1 MADFYI
7 DIEAYNE
14 SYEDYNDFHT
24 YYSSDNNSKLF
35 TYKKLVREFKNL
47 LAISEAENGG
57 RIINTVTNQVRKEGI
72 DYPTRTGAAA
82 RAARLRNILTPVEL
96 WLESNNILEFSTA
109 SNRIDSEEYLKK
121 TGLDDKGL
129 DIKVSLVDIQPIV
142 PPKDDK
148 AIETITGTEAPVP
161 EPPVVPVPSEA
172 EIQAAID
179 AEEQLNIKTDSAQCK
194 VFRLYEGLANYYNET
209 IAPARIQSEGKLY
222 LNGDILK
229 VAVPI
234 LNSTG
239 ANLYS
244 MNKNKN
250 SGAMHLFYLKNHVY
264 SSMVPKIEFYKIKKT
279 VNSKEALDVYKIDI
293 PNTMNDSLGKV
304 FIEGAYTAT
313 TPEQILKNL
322 NWQIGI
328 KNFEYSFIGTDR
340 FTAERDIKAEL
351 TIVAESLEA
360 VFAERRHPDKPSII
374 YRISDLFISPS
385 CYEKTT
391 PKNVS
396 SPSNNNFSEIGSQG
410 AIKYKPECYEIVA
423 KVGYDVDESALNT
436 LVSLENNTTGGGI
449 SDLSYSSKR
458 VSDIPL
464 IKENFNR
471 LQTSLYLVVV
481 DHTIDLKENGFVEIK
496 INYRARLE
504 GSLRDPELS
513 ATIPY
518 DANLTTSEI
527 DDFGS
532 LAPKQISDKYLSYS
546 EQVGIN
552 FVRGVTAVI
561 NPAQAGSED
570 AANLAR
576 GVTGT
581 SGQKKTVKLKEFVKE
596 VEEYIDD
603 AKNRRENASE
613 SQDTTSI
620 EEEIKNCEELLK
632 NVYSVYNT
640 SFYKRVEEKLY
651 ETNRVF
657 QIDFSQIDTEYKEY
671 VKATPAESYPTLTKL
686 TSAFTKAIVGGLATT
701 TGVGGAIPGII
712 ALYSAINDV
721 SSAIN
726 TYPFVYFGD
735 LLDIIFETIRGEN
748 KEEYLKDLLIVLG
761 IAKLPSFSTGNV
773 KDPSTWIPIS
783 IASVPITL
791 ESLKTYTTKVISE
804 KKSIYPLMSVLRD
817 LFNELLLQSMGS
829 TCFDSDSFPKYR
841 PRLLQ
846 ITDYGNYGAS
856 LHDPSVPGVDLD
868 TLSTRIQTYFEPDA
882 LLQRGGSV
890 STDILYMNFEPKNFG
905 RVSNGNFAEDFKNG
919 IAHFIYKSDHGIFKN
934 ISLSKTDQPYV
945 KEARFQRA
953 NKTNVISQLTNI
965 YDASFETVGNDL
977 FTLGDLV
984 WVDSSALAPSL
995 GDSNNP
1001 GSLSFIMG
1009 LGGLY
1014 LVTEIGSSIN
1024 NDGNFTTKVKCR
1036 FVSRGEV

>member
-1 MADFYI
+1 MADFFLDI
-7 DIEAYNE
+7 DAYNKA
-14 SYEDYNDFHT
+14 YGNYKDFQNFYT
-24 YYSSDNNSKLF
+24 ADTNSVLL
-35 TYKKLVREFKNL
+35 TYKKLVNEFINL

-57 RIINTVTNQVRKEGI
+57 RIINAATNKVRKEDI
-72 DYPTRTGAAA
+72 DYQTRAGAAA
-82 RAARLRNILTPVEL
+82 TAARLRNILTPAEV
-96 WLESNNILEFSTA
+96 WLETKGVQFSSA
-109 SNRIDSEEYLKK
+109 SSRIGAEEYLRLAGVDERGFNIK
-121 TGLDDKGL
+121 T
-129 DIKVSLVDIQPIV
+129 SLVDIVAPT
-142 PPKDDK
+142 PPKN
-148 AIETITGTEAPVP
+148 ATPEEISATPIPEAPVP
-161 EPPVVPVPSEA
+161 AVPTEQQTQAAAEA
-172 EIQAAID
+172 E
-179 AEEQLNIKTDSAQCK
+179 AELDNKSDSTQCK
-194 VFRLYEGLANYYNET
+194 IFRLYEGLAKHYNEI

-222 LNGDILK
+222 INGDILK
-229 VAVPI
+229 VAVPG
-234 LNSTG
+234 SSSVG

-250 SGAMHLFYLKNHVY
+250 NGAMHLFYLKNHVY

-279 VNSKEALDVYKIDI
+279 VNSKEVLDVYKIDI

-304 FIEGAYTAT
+304 FVEGAYTAT
-313 TPEQILKNL
+313 TPEQLLKNL

-360 VFAERRHPDKPSII
+360 VFAERRHPDKPSVI

-391 PKNVS
+391 PKSVS
-396 SPSNNNFSEIGSQG
+396 SPSSTNFSEIGSQG
-410 AIKYKPECYEIVA
+410 TIKYKPECYEIVA
-423 KVGYDVDESALNT
+423 KVGYEVDETTLNT
-436 LVSLENNTTGGGI
+436 LISLENTTSGNTI
-449 SDLSYSSKR
+449 KDLAISSKR
-458 VSDIPL
+458 VSDVPL
-464 IKENFNR
+464 NKENFNR

-496 INYRARLE
+496 ISYRARLE

-532 LAPKQISDKYLSYS
+532 LAPKQIADKYISYS
-546 EQVGIN
+546 EEVGIN

-581 SGQKKTVKLKEFVKE
+581 SGQKKTVKLKVFVKE

-603 AKNRRENASE
+603 AKNRRENISE
-613 SQDTTSI
+613 SQDATSI

-671 VKATPAESYPTLTKL
+671 VKASPAESYPTLTKL

-721 SSAIN
+721 SSAMN

-783 IASVPITL
+783 VASIPIAL
-791 ESLKTYTTKVISE
+791 ESLKSYTTKIISE

-817 LFNELLLQSMGS
+817 LFNELLLQSMGA

-846 ITDYGNYGAS
+846 ITDYGRYGAS
-856 LHDPSVPGVDLD
+856 LHDVSVPGIDLD
-868 TLSTRIQTYFEPDA
+868 TLSSRIQTYFEPDA

-905 RVSNGNFAEDFKNG
+905 RASSGNFAEDFKNG
-919 IAHFIYKSDHGIFKN
+919 IAHFVYKSDHGIFKS
-934 ISLSKTDQPYV
+934 ISLSKTDQPFV

-953 NKTNVISQLTNI
+953 NKTNVISQLTNV

-977 FTLGDLV
+977 FTLGDLI
-984 WVDSSALAPSL
+984 WVDSSSLSPSL
-995 GDSNNP
+995 GNPNDP
-1001 GSLSFIMG
+1001 GSLSYIMG
-1009 LGGLY
+1009 LGGLF
-1014 LVTEIGSSIN
+1014 LVTEISSNIN